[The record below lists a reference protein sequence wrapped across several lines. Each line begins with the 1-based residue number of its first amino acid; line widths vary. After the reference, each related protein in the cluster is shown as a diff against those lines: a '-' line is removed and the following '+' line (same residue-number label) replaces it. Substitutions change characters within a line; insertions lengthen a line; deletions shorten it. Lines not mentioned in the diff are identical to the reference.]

1 MTEKRDS
8 LKINKKKK
16 LTEADYKKMYP
27 KAGKRS
33 NEGMIQMQQRIKH
46 GDMHLHY
53 GFPDTPEGKKQYQKA
68 KKKYDLY

>member
-1 MTEKRDS
+1 
-8 LKINKKKK
+8 
-16 LTEADYKKMYP
+16 MYP